1 MLFSCT
7 LKGTLTR
14 IGSAAGDL
22 GLQNKIH
29 VDCAVDLLLD
39 LFVADFNFL
48 VEVNGETP

>member
-22 GLQNKIH
+22 GLQNEIH
-29 VDCAVDLLLD
+29 VDCAVDLLRIL
-39 LFVADFNFL
+39 LREKNL
-48 VEVNGETP
+48 WQNPQ